1 MASRNEAKQLKEK
14 TSQTLI
20 ESALELCAEEGYAS
34 LSLRSVARKAGIA
47 PTSFYRHFRE
57 IDEMGVAMVGQAREA
72 LEEWLAGA
80 RKKMTFPA
88 VKPGDAPEKLL
99 AAIEHLTRPFVKT
112 FTECFQNNPWLIH
125 LFFQERT
132 GSSAALR
139 AAITEAVDGLIRD
152 LSETLNKQGRSFP
165 SRAGELDMISET
177 MITLVSRGVME
188 YPSPPDA
195 QPEYPTEPTIQ
206 KLNLLLLGVLIL
218 EQTKQE

>member
-1 MASRNEAKQLKEK
+1 MASRNEAKQQKEK

-57 IDEMGVAMVGQAREA
+57 IDEMGVAMVGQAKEA

-88 VKPGDAPEKLL
+88 VKPGDAPDKLL

-165 SRAGELDMISET
+165 SRAGDLDMISET